1 MSTTTNF
8 KRIAL
13 VAVAALSLGVLSAV
27 PSQAVTSGVTI
38 TATNASITLDSG
50 STTMVDQD
58 STTAATIDVRGL
70 VSSNNDT
77 LSVTFYEKSRPAG
90 SYGANV
96 AMGVLETL
104 TAATYVSE
112 AAVGATL
119 DEAERLSAAATES
132 VAAGSQFNLS
142 ANNNSLSSGNLGA
155 KFALFL
161 DSTTANIAGTYTYTI
176 AVTAYSYKGTSAL
189 GWDQTLTTGEVSI
202 TVAANTADSTTP
214 SAGFTVAYFGPSAT
228 PTSNGTVNPALA
240 TASTT
245 GAGFI
250 SVQLRN
256 ASNTASVAKD
266 TITVSIAGP
275 GLVYDSSSYGKS
287 LTGYQTG
294 TKDYSIVPDGNA
306 GTSTI
311 TVTTTRTGQTWTFS
325 MVFYAAT
332 PTTLTASVLHPM
344 LKVGS
349 NSGAIAVTAVDA
361 NKNNYAGTLYIY
373 SSSAADALIAG
384 TETPYSCSWTAS
396 ISAHLCDVTGITP
409 GTAKFKVINKSTV
422 ALSTVTSN
430 EVSVTVSNK
439 TAATVKLAFDKAS
452 YAPNEKAKV
461 IVTVFD
467 ADGKVL
473 PAGTYANLFT
483 SGGIN
488 SSASLTGDTLT
499 AVSVTTAASNSA
511 TTVGTGSAYAG
522 TTANAMTYT
531 VFMPSAGGTVKL
543 TATGGT
549 SLPTAGQVEVTA
561 SATVTNDAAAALAAV
576 TALATT
582 VASLKTLITTLTNLV
597 LKIQKKVKA

>member
-8 KRIAL
+8 KRVAL

-27 PSQAVTSGVTI
+27 PSQAVASGVTI
-38 TATNASITLDSG
+38 TATNASLTLDSG
-50 STTMVDQD
+50 STSAVDQD

-70 VSSNNDT
+70 VSSDNDT
-77 LSVTFYEKSRPAG
+77 LSVTFYELSRPVG

-96 AMGVLETL
+96 KMGVLETL
-104 TAATYVSE
+104 TAASYVAES
-112 AAVGATL
+112 AIGATL
-119 DEAERLSAAATES
+119 GEAERLSVEATES
-132 VAAGSQFNLS
+132 VAAGAAFLLR
-142 ANNNSLSSGNLGA
+142 AGNNSLTSGNVGA

-161 DSTTANIAGTYTYTI
+161 DSTTANIAGTYTYTV
-176 AVTAYSYKGTSAL
+176 AVTAYSFKGNGL
-189 GWDQTLTTGEVSI
+189 GWDQTLTSGTVSI

-214 SAGFTVAYFGPSAT
+214 SAGFTVAYFGPTAT
-228 PTSNGTVNPALA
+228 PASNGTVSPALA
-240 TASTT
+240 TASTV

-256 ASNTASVAKD
+256 ASNTAAVAKD

-275 GLVYDSSSYGKS
+275 GLIYDSSSYGKS

-311 TVTTTRTGQTWTFS
+311 TVTTSRTGQTWTFS

-332 PTTLTASVLHPM
+332 PATLTAAVLHPM
-344 LKVGS
+344 LKIGS
-349 NSGAIAVTAVDA
+349 NASAVAVTAVDA

-384 TETPYSCSWTAS
+384 TETPYSCSWTPS
-396 ISAHLCDVTGITP
+396 LSVHLCDVTGVTP

-439 TAATVKLAFDKAS
+439 TAATVKIAFNKAT
-452 YAPNEKAKV
+452 YAPNEKAT
-461 IVTVFD
+461 VTVTVLD

-473 PAGTYANLFT
+473 PTATYATLFT
-483 SGGIN
+483 SGGI
-488 SSASLTGDTLT
+488 SASASLTGDTLT
-499 AVSVTTAASNSA
+499 AVSVTTAASTSA
-511 TTVGTGSAYAG
+511 TTVGAGSAYAG
-522 TTANAMTYT
+522 TNANAMTYT
-531 VFMPSAGGTVKL
+531 VFMPSAGGTVTL
-543 TATGGT
+543 TAKGGT
-549 SLPTAGQVEVTA
+549 SLPEAGQVAVTA
-561 SATVTNDAAAALAAV
+561 SAAVTDSAAAALAAV

-582 VASLKTLITTLTNLV
+582 VASLRTLITTLTNLV
-597 LKIQKKVKA
+597 LKIQKKVRA

>member
-13 VAVAALSLGVLSAV
+13 VAVAALGVGVLSAV

-38 TATNASITLDSG
+38 TATNASVTLDSG
-50 STTMVDQD
+50 STTLVDMD
-58 STTAATIDVRGL
+58 STTAATIEVRGL

-77 LSVTFYEKSRPAG
+77 LSVTFYEKSRPVG

-112 AAVGATL
+112 AAVGSAL
-119 DEAERLSAAATES
+119 NEAERLSGAATES
-132 VAAGSQFNLS
+132 VVAGGQFNLS
-142 ANNNSLSSGNLGA
+142 ANNNSLTSGNLGA

-176 AVTAYSYKGTSAL
+176 AVTAYSFKGTGL
-189 GWDQTLTTGEVSI
+189 GWDQTLATGEVSI

-256 ASNTASVAKD
+256 ASNTADVAKD
-266 TITVSIAGP
+266 TITVSISGP

-311 TVTTTRTGQTWTFS
+311 TVTTARTGQTWTYS
-325 MVFYAAT
+325 MIFYAST
-332 PTTLTASVLHPM
+332 PKTLTAAVQHPM
-344 LKVGS
+344 LKIGS
-349 NSGAIAVTAVDA
+349 NTNAVAVTAVDA
-361 NKNNYAGTLYIY
+361 NGNNYAGTLYIY
-373 SSSAADALIAG
+373 ASSAADALIAG
-384 TETPYSCSWTAS
+384 SETPASCSWTAS
-396 ISAHLCDVTGITP
+396 VSAHLCSITGVTP

-439 TAATVKLAFDKAS
+439 TAATVKLAFDKAT
-452 YAPNEKAKV
+452 YAPNEKAK
-461 IVTVFD
+461 ITVTVLD

-473 PAGTYANLFT
+473 PTGTYGNLFT
-483 SGGIN
+483 SGGI
-488 SSASLTGDTLT
+488 SSNASLTGDTLT
-499 AVSVTTAASNSA
+499 AVSVTTAASASA
-511 TTVGTGSAYAG
+511 TTVGAGSAYAG

-531 VFMPSAGGTVKL
+531 VFMPSAGGTVTISAK
-543 TATGGT
+543 GGT
-549 SLPTAGQVEVTA
+549 SLPEAGQVAVTA
-561 SATVTNDAAAALAAV
+561 SATVRDDAAAALAAV
-576 TALATT
+576 NALATT